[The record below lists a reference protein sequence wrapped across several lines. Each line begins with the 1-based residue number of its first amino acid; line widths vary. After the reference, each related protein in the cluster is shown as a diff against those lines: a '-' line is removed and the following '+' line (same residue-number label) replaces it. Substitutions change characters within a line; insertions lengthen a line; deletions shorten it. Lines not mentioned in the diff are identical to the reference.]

1 MRRRGSGDSWG
12 TAQALG
18 LGEWGSFLA
27 WELVRTGLGA
37 GFTSAA
43 WIRCATLVYST
54 GENQET
60 TENTG
65 GEEGAQNI
73 DTDAT

>member
-12 TAQALG
+12 TAQAPG

-43 WIRCATLVYST
+43 WIRCAALVGST
-54 GENQET
+54 GENKET
-60 TENTG
+60 TGNTG
-65 GEEGAQNI
+65 GEEGARNI